1 MKKKMLILIILASLI
16 PGILAVVQYY
26 ENETKEAQ
34 NILKE
39 NTLNEKID
47 SLKLDNNDL
56 KNELKLLLK
65 DNTKLSHQ
73 LSETALKLNDNVIG
87 NGDLEIKIK
96 PLTNNEFNFKFINE
110 NDLAVNNATIII
122 LEYNELIKCEIVKE
136 TKDKIYI
143 KSDCYNANCIKY
155 NGINFNP
162 NSAFLAN
169 NKVYAFSKDYTNF
182 SIEISTRKK
191 TMIYYLVYKTINGE
205 LILSYRAYNYINQ
218 KEILVREINPLRLN
232 EKFWSQNFHL
242 KELFAND

>member
-110 NDLAVNNATIII
+110 NDLAGWIQVTNAT
-122 LEYNELIKCEIVKE
+122 
-136 TKDKIYI
+136 
-143 KSDCYNANCIKY
+143 
-155 NGINFNP
+155 FW
-162 NSAFLAN
+162 
-169 NKVYAFSKDYTNF
+169 
-182 SIEISTRKK
+182 
-191 TMIYYLVYKTINGE
+191 
-205 LILSYRAYNYINQ
+205 
-218 KEILVREINPLRLN
+218 LN
-232 EKFWSQNFHL
+232 I
-242 KELFAND
+242 